1 MGFNRI
7 GGRNNIKMGKIIWIL
22 FFAFCLIV
30 VQAKEKKEKVAGSED
45 ADSDEPDQNEEAE
58 EQGSGDASEESE
70 DSEEGA
76 EEGEEKEFVCN
87 LKYKRIG
94 CYADKGK
101 KDKPLASFMESDA
114 EIGGM
119 DKRGKLPKGE
129 KYDKFNQELP
139 RFACKCANDALNGG
153 NAIFGLQNLA
163 ECWSG
168 PDDSKYDKDGPSE
181 DCVTFDMAKCEDNSE
196 VCAGK
201 KHANFMYYV
210 DSPEHTKTADEVK
223 EELAEEAKKEE
234 ESKKKEQKKKLK
246 KKKGKKSK
254 KAKKE

>member
-1 MGFNRI
+1 
-7 GGRNNIKMGKIIWIL
+7 MGKLIWIL

-30 VQAKEKKEKVAGSED
+30 VQAKEKKGTED
-45 ADSDEPDQNEEAE
+45 ADADE
-58 EQGSGDASEESE
+58 GDASEQAEEASGDNADE
-70 DSEEGA
+70 EADSEEGEA
-76 EEGEEKEFVCN
+76 EQGEEKEFVCN

-129 KYDKFNQELP
+129 KYEKFNQELP
-139 RFACKCANDALNGG
+139 KFACKCANDALNGG

-181 DCVTFDMAKCEDNSE
+181 DCVTFDFAKCAEDSE
-196 VCAGK
+196 ICAGK
-201 KHANFMYYV
+201 KHANFMYYI
-210 DSPEHTKTADEVK
+210 DTPEHTKTQE
-223 EELAEEAKKEE
+223 EINSELAEEAKKAEE
-234 ESKKKEQKKKLK
+234 AKAKANKGSKKGK

-254 KAKKE
+254 KH

>member
-1 MGFNRI
+1 MGI

-45 ADSDEPDQNEEAE
+45 ADSDEPDQK
-58 EQGSGDASEESE
+58 
-70 DSEEGA
+70 EGA

-181 DCVTFDMAKCEDNSE
+181 DCVTFDFAKCEADSE
-196 VCAGK
+196 ICAGK

-210 DSPEHTKTADEVK
+210 DTPEHTKTQDEINS
-223 EELAEEAKKEE
+223 ELAEEQKKAEEAKTKAAK
-234 ESKKKEQKKKLK
+234 SKKGK

-254 KAKKE
+254 KH

>member
-1 MGFNRI
+1 M
-7 GGRNNIKMGKIIWIL
+7 

-30 VQAKEKKEKVAGSED
+30 VQAKEKKEKVAGTDDADADEGDSSDQAEDTAESGDTADED
-45 ADSDEPDQNEEAE
+45 ADNAE
-58 EQGSGDASEESE
+58 EGDAEQ
-70 DSEEGA
+70 
-76 EEGEEKEFVCN
+76 GEEKEFVCN

-129 KYDKFNQELP
+129 KYEKFNQELP

-181 DCVTFDMAKCEDNSE
+181 ECVTFDFAKCEENSDI
-196 VCAGK
+196 CAGK
-201 KHANFMYYV
+201 KHANFMYYI
-210 DSPEHTKTADEVK
+210 DTPEHTKTQ
-223 EELAEEAKKEE
+223 EEINTELAEDAKKAEEAKKSKG
-234 ESKKKEQKKKLK
+234 SKKGK

-254 KAKKE
+254 KH

>member
-1 MGFNRI
+1 
-7 GGRNNIKMGKIIWIL
+7 MGKIIWIL

-181 DCVTFDMAKCEDNSE
+181 DCVTFDFAKCEADSE
-196 VCAGK
+196 ICAGK

-210 DSPEHTKTADEVK
+210 DTPEHTKTQDEINS
-223 EELAEEAKKEE
+223 ELAEEQKKAEEAKTKAAK
-234 ESKKKEQKKKLK
+234 SKKGK

-254 KAKKE
+254 KH

>member
-1 MGFNRI
+1 MGNRI

-58 EQGSGDASEESE
+58 EPE

-163 ECWSG
+163 EC
-168 PDDSKYDKDGPSE
+168 
-181 DCVTFDMAKCEDNSE
+181 
-196 VCAGK
+196 
-201 KHANFMYYV
+201 
-210 DSPEHTKTADEVK
+210 
-223 EELAEEAKKEE
+223 
-234 ESKKKEQKKKLK
+234 
-246 KKKGKKSK
+246 
-254 KAKKE
+254 

>member
-1 MGFNRI
+1 
-7 GGRNNIKMGKIIWIL
+7 MGKIIWIL

-58 EQGSGDASEESE
+58 EQGSGDASEESD

-181 DCVTFDMAKCEDNSE
+181 DCVTFDFAKCEADSE
-196 VCAGK
+196 ICAGK

-210 DSPEHTKTADEVK
+210 DTPEHTKTQDEINS
-223 EELAEEAKKEE
+223 ELAEEQKKAEEAKTKAAK
-234 ESKKKEQKKKLK
+234 SKKGK

-254 KAKKE
+254 KH

>member
-1 MGFNRI
+1 
-7 GGRNNIKMGKIIWIL
+7 MGKIIWIL

-45 ADSDEPDQNEEAE
+45 ADADEPDQNEEAE
-58 EQGSGDASEESE
+58 EQGSGDASDDSSE

-129 KYDKFNQELP
+129 KYDKFNSELP

-181 DCVTFDMAKCEDNSE
+181 DCVTFDFAKCEADSE
-196 VCAGK
+196 ICAGK

-210 DSPEHTKTADEVK
+210 DTPEHTKTQDEINS
-223 EELAEEAKKEE
+223 ELAEEQKKADEAKTKAAK
-234 ESKKKEQKKKLK
+234 SKKGK

-254 KAKKE
+254 KH

>member
-1 MGFNRI
+1 
-7 GGRNNIKMGKIIWIL
+7 MGKLIWIL

-30 VQAKEKKEKVAGSED
+30 VQAKEKKEKLAGTED
-45 ADSDEPDQNEEAE
+45 ADSDEGDSSEQAEDTSGDNADEEAE
-58 EQGSGDASEESE
+58 T
-70 DSEEGA
+70 EEG
-76 EEGEEKEFVCN
+76 EQEQGEEKEFVCN

-139 RFACKCANDALNGG
+139 KFACKCANDALNGG

-181 DCVTFDMAKCEDNSE
+181 DCVTFDFAKCAEDSE
-196 VCAGK
+196 ICAGK
-201 KHANFMYYV
+201 KHANFMYYI
-210 DSPEHTKTADEVK
+210 DTPEHTKTQDEINT
-223 EELAEEAKKEE
+223 ELAEEAKKAEE
-234 ESKKKEQKKKLK
+234 AKAKANKGSKKGK

-254 KAKKE
+254 KH

>member
-1 MGFNRI
+1 
-7 GGRNNIKMGKIIWIL
+7 MGKIIWIL

-45 ADSDEPDQNEEAE
+45 ADADEPDQNEEAE
-58 EQGSGDASEESE
+58 EQGSGDASDDASE
-70 DSEEGA
+70 DAEEG
-76 EEGEEKEFVCN
+76 EQEGEEKEFVCN

-168 PDDSKYDKDGPSE
+168 PDDSKYDKDGTSD
-181 DCVTFDMAKCEDNSE
+181 DCVTFDFAKCEADSE
-196 VCAGK
+196 ICAGK

-210 DSPEHTKTADEVK
+210 DTPEHTKTQDEINS
-223 EELAEEAKKEE
+223 ELAEE
-234 ESKKKEQKKKLK
+234 QKKAEEAKSKAAKNKKGK

-254 KAKKE
+254 KH